1 MLQQTNNVPLCLFT
15 AKIFPC
21 LPRLHLSSS
30 FKWLSKCVYLEFFT
44 FLPSIPCLGSDWAL
58 GCWNQGLMQVWRAEL
73 SRGDDPVEGRRAQK
87 SVPLVKMQVINVP
100 CKQIPAPCVP
110 ALLANPS

>member
-1 MLQQTNNVPLCLFT
+1 
-15 AKIFPC
+15 
-21 LPRLHLSSS
+21 
-30 FKWLSKCVYLEFFT
+30 
-44 FLPSIPCLGSDWAL
+44 
-58 GCWNQGLMQVWRAEL
+58 MQVWRAEL